1 MWQRQRSK
9 GSSGLGLLLVLGAAA
24 ALVIGG
30 AFALHH
36 FKGKKINIEDAASA
50 EKIAALHF
58 THKERKLM
66 LEDLRD
72 NADSYAK
79 LREVAIANTV
89 PPAIWFDPVLPETQK
104 TAAVPFSPS
113 PSAPSHQGRGNNAD
127 LSPQGRRDNG
137 EQSHPRASLSIP
149 EGESQKIEPSQFSI
163 ERPADL
169 EDLAFAPVTKLAS
182 LVRARK
188 VTSTELTQMYLARL
202 KKYGPRLECV
212 ITLTEDLA
220 LDQAKRADEEIAAG
234 RYRGPLH
241 GIPYGAKDLLATKG
255 IRTTWG
261 SKPYF
266 DQVPDHDATVIE
278 RLEQAG
284 AVLLAKLTLGELAW
298 GDVWFGGKTR
308 NPWNYEQGSSGS
320 SAGSA
325 SATAAGLVGFAI
337 GTETWGSIISPSTR
351 CGVAGLRPTYGRV
364 SRAGAM
370 ALSWS
375 MDKIGP
381 ICRSVEDCA
390 LVFEAI
396 CGPDGKELSVADL
409 PFNWDPA
416 ADLKTIRVGYLKKA
430 FEEDSET
437 KKNDLAAL
445 EVLRSA
451 GIDLVPFEL
460 PSDLPIQPL
469 VIILSAESAAA
480 FDELTRSNR
489 DDLMARQGRNA
500 WPNSFRSARF
510 IPAVEYIQA
519 NRVRTLLMEEM
530 AEKMKAVDVYV
541 APSSSDDNG
550 LLTNLTGHPAVV
562 VPTGFDEKG
571 SPTSIAFIGGLYEE
585 AKVLRVALAYEQA
598 TDFHTKHPVLK
609 N

>member
-1 MWQRQRSK
+1 MKNSKRIK
-9 GSSGLGLLLVLGAAA
+9 GSSGLGLLLVLGVAGL
-24 ALVIGG
+24 LVIGG

-36 FKGKKINIEDAASA
+36 FKGKKINTEDIAAA
-50 EKIAALHF
+50 EKINGLRF
-58 THKERKLM
+58 TYRERKLM
-66 LEDLRD
+66 VEDLRE
-72 NADSYAK
+72 NADAYAK
-79 LREVAIANTV
+79 LRQVNIANSV
-89 PPAIWFDPVLPETQK
+89 PPAIRFDPVLPGMSFDHDKRPYAFPED
-104 TAAVPFSPS
+104 AAV
-113 PSAPSHQGRGNNAD
+113 
-127 LSPQGRRDNG
+127 
-137 EQSHPRASLSIP
+137 
-149 EGESQKIEPSQFSI
+149 
-163 ERPADL
+163 ERPSNL
-169 EDLAFAPVTKLAS
+169 EDLAFAPMTTLARLIRS
-182 LVRARK
+182 RK

-220 LDQAKRADEEIAAG
+220 LTQAKRADEEIAAG
-234 RYRGPLH
+234 SYRGPLH

-261 SKPYF
+261 SKPYM
-266 DQVPDHDATVIE
+266 DQVPDYDATVIE

-284 AVLLAKLTLGELAW
+284 AVLVAKLTLGELAW

-351 CGVAGLRPTYGRV
+351 CGVVGLRPTYGRV

-396 CGPDGKELSVADL
+396 YGPDGKELTVVDL

-416 ADLKTIRVGYLKKA
+416 ADLKTIRVGYLKEA
-430 FEEDSET
+430 FKEDSKT
-437 KKNDLAAL
+437 KKNDQAVL
-445 EVLRSA
+445 EVLRST
-451 GIDLVPFEL
+451 GIELVPFEL
-460 PSDLPIQPL
+460 PADLPIQPL
-469 VIILSAESAAA
+469 ATVLSVEAAAA

-489 DDLMARQGRNA
+489 DDLMARQERNA
-500 WPNSFRSARF
+500 WPNAFRAARF

-519 NRVRTLLMEEM
+519 NRVRTLLMEELTDR
-530 AEKMKAVDVYV
+530 MKAIDVYV
-541 APSSSDDNG
+541 APSSDDDNG

-562 VPTGFDEKG
+562 VPNGFDEKG
-571 SPTSIAFIGGLYEE
+571 SPTSISFIGRLYQE
-585 AKVLRVALAYEQA
+585 AKTLRVALAYEQA
-598 TDFHTKHPVLK
+598 TEFHTKHPVLK
-609 N
+609 E